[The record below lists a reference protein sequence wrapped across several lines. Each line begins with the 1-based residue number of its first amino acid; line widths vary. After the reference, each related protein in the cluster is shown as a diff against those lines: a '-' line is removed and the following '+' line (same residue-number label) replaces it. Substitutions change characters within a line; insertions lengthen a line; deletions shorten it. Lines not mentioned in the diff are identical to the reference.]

1 MQELKKPTLFVASI
15 GCLVLSLMVFIVTGK
30 MKVSLNILNI
40 SPFIIYVT
48 NAFIGT
54 IWIFLVAM
62 FIEKYHSA
70 IVKIVEFYG
79 KSSMVVMGTH
89 QVLML
94 ILMIPIKMN
103 YWLNFVYCIVVLLV
117 EIPVIFLINKIKN
130 YGKEYKWRKKFVK
143 YN

>member
-1 MQELKKPTLFVASI
+1 
-15 GCLVLSLMVFIVTGK
+15 MVFIVTGK

-54 IWIFLVAM
+54 IWIFFVAM